1 MWYHLH
7 LLETNGIY
15 HYLLFKCLKKLGIFC
30 FNERIG
36 DTHWLSLTF
45 FTDHLVFW
53 RSFYASLIFS
63 DINRSRFG
71 ILLQASNWLHG
82 LLRLERIK
90 REKDV
95 LNLIGYKY
103 ISRGLQA
110 ILSRIKQLRD
120 GSFSNACMKKFISN
134 EKKFLCCSSKCVIL
148 F

>member
-1 MWYHLH
+1 MEKCGTIFTCWKRM
-7 LLETNGIY
+7 EDFTIY
-15 HYLLFKCLKKLGIFC
+15 FLSALKK
-30 FNERIG
+30 N
-36 DTHWLSLTF
+36 THWLSLTF
-45 FTDHLVFW
+45 FTGHLVFW

-95 LNLIGYKY
+95 LNLIDYKY
-103 ISRGLQA
+103 IRRSLQA
-110 ILSRIKQLRD
+110 ILSRIKLLRD
-120 GSFSNACMKKFISN
+120 GSFFNACMKKFLSN
-134 EKKFLCCSSKCVIL
+134 EKQFLCCSSKCVIL